1 MKILYV
7 ALSCGPN
14 LGSED
19 AIGWNLPLEVSR
31 IGHDVT
37 VLTREDKRTEIE
49 EYISKH
55 PEDRYPT
62 YKYVPLSK
70 TAALCKG
77 PLYSLRALIW
87 CRSASK
93 FVKHIASLEHFD
105 VIHQIT
111 PVEFRAI
118 LDLREGGV
126 RSLKMLGPVGGA
138 EYAPRQLSHYLRDG
152 CLVEL
157 SRRFLNAATVFGQSY
172 CRRLSEFHTV
182 MFANC
187 ETKDYLNQH
196 GVKLPRTV
204 LRTEIGIKADQL
216 GSSSI
221 ERHEGPLRI
230 LYVGRLI
237 PRKGVAF
244 LLDACAIAKRDGLSF
259 ELRICGS
266 GSQEKQLVAKSV
278 ELGLEENVTF
288 LGAIDHGKTDSQ
300 YRWADVAAMPSVRE
314 TGGAVIAE
322 ALSNAK
328 PVIALNSF
336 GFRLVLDE
344 TNSYLLDPSSTVE
357 DFAHLLSSIRRK
369 EIASMDFK
377 DVVDSLLWNNKAA
390 WCVGEYEKLLEKRA

>member
-1 MKILYV
+1 MRRCRKMKILYV

-118 LDLREGGV
+118 LDLREGGGKV
-126 RSLKMLGPVGGA
+126 LKNAGPRWRGRVCAKTAISLSKRRV
-138 EYAPRQLSHYLRDG
+138 
-152 CLVEL
+152 L
-157 SRRFLNAATVFGQSY
+157 SRAVEAFPERGNRIWSI
-172 CRRLSEFHTV
+172 
-182 MFANC
+182 
-187 ETKDYLNQH
+187 
-196 GVKLPRTV
+196 V
-204 LRTEIGIKADQL
+204 LQ
-216 GSSSI
+216 
-221 ERHEGPLRI
+221 
-230 LYVGRLI
+230 
-237 PRKGVAF
+237 
-244 LLDACAIAKRDGLSF
+244 
-259 ELRICGS
+259 
-266 GSQEKQLVAKSV
+266 
-278 ELGLEENVTF
+278 
-288 LGAIDHGKTDSQ
+288 
-300 YRWADVAAMPSVRE
+300 
-314 TGGAVIAE
+314 
-322 ALSNAK
+322 
-328 PVIALNSF
+328 
-336 GFRLVLDE
+336 
-344 TNSYLLDPSSTVE
+344 
-357 DFAHLLSSIRRK
+357 
-369 EIASMDFK
+369 AS
-377 DVVDSLLWNNKAA
+377 L
-390 WCVGEYEKLLEKRA
+390 